1 MKAFFL
7 FYGPRR
13 ELEQMFEEEE
23 DTKKQKTID
32 LDDLSLEEIEDLIKN
47 HEKEIKSLK
56 SLLKKKT
63 R

>member
-1 MKAFFL
+1 
-7 FYGPRR
+7 
-13 ELEQMFEEEE
+13 MFEEEE

-56 SLLKKKT
+56 SLLKKKQDKLDLAQNFFKKN
-63 R
+63 

>member
-1 MKAFFL
+1 
-7 FYGPRR
+7 
-13 ELEQMFEEEE
+13 MFEEEE

-56 SLLKKKT
+56 SLLKKKQDKLDLAQNFYKKN
-63 R
+63 